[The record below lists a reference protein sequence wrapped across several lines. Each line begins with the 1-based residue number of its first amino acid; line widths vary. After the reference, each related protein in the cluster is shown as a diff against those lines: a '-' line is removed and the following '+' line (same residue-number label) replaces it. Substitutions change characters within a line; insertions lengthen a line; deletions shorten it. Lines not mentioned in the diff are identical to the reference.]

1 MQRKHA
7 LIAIPVIAAALAAGC
22 SPKSATAR
30 AAGGAPAA
38 PVKAAPVV
46 MKTMPVEIRTIG
58 NVEAYSTIV
67 VRAQIGGTI
76 DKASFEE
83 GDFVKQDDVLFQID
97 PRPYEDAMRQLEAT
111 LARDTAQMRL
121 AEANLARDRAQEKYA
136 RAEADRYRRL
146 AAEGVMSRERAEQA
160 DTDSDARAEAV
171 RADQAAIESA
181 SAAMRADSAS
191 LANARVQLGY
201 TTIRS
206 PITGR
211 TGNLNIKQ
219 GNLVKANDMEL
230 VTINQV
236 QPVYVTF
243 TVPETQL
250 GELRRRMAASGGL
263 AVRASPQG
271 DRAGA
276 SEGKLTFLD
285 NAVDTSTGT
294 IKLKATFPNA
304 GAKLWPG
311 QFVDVVLR
319 LSEIRNAVVAPAR
332 AIQTGQMG
340 NYVFVI
346 KADDTVDLRPVT
358 AGIRSADE
366 VVITQGLQPGERV
379 VTDGHVRLASGTKVR
394 VTS

>member
-1 MQRKHA
+1 MQRKYA
-7 LIAIPVIAAALAAGC
+7 LIAVPVIIAALAAGC
-22 SPKSATAR
+22 STKSAAAK
-30 AAGGAPAA
+30 AAGTPAA

-67 VRAQIGGTI
+67 VRAQIGGAI
-76 DKASFEE
+76 DKAGFQE

-97 PRPYEDAMRQLEAT
+97 PRPYEETVRQLEAT

-136 RAEADRYRRL
+136 RAESERYRKL
-146 AAEGVMSRERAEQA
+146 AAEGVMSRERSEQA
-160 DTDSDARAEAV
+160 DTDADARTEAV

-181 SAAMRADSAS
+181 NAAMRADSAALS
-191 LANARVQLGY
+191 NARVQLGY

-230 VTINQV
+230 VTIHQV

-250 GELRRRMAASGGL
+250 GEVRRQMASSGGL

-271 DRAGA
+271 DRASQ

-294 IKLKATFPNA
+294 IKLKATFANA

-346 KADDTVDLRPVT
+346 NADDTVDLRPVT
-358 AGIRSADE
+358 VGIRAGDE
-366 VVITQGLQPGERV
+366 VAVTQGLQAGERV